1 LNGLAKLF
9 LISEEKTT
17 TEEEK
22 IEPIEGSSEA
32 TDTYFRKLYQDDE
45 YPVEPKKSPKKPTKK
60 NCQAS
65 QRRHSWLQE
74 KH

>member
-1 LNGLAKLF
+1 MKKYIKKFLNGLAKLF

-60 NCQAS
+60 KKK
-65 QRRHSWLQE
+65 HE
-74 KH
+74 KN